1 VRHYELLG
9 VSPDASPDEVASAY
23 RHLAK
28 RVHPD
33 TDPSAS
39 RTERQARDR
48 AMARLN
54 FAYEVARRDA
64 RSRHRA
70 SAPGPSTTTLFT
82 PTPPGACDVCGAPG
96 ATISMTDLRSAW
108 IRSALPGAPD
118 LELCPEC
125 AAALQPEPEPEAERE
140 SEVQE
145 RVRQPR
151 PKRQRIAHRVAST
164 FVLLALIATGIAVA
178 ITQWD
183 SSPSPSPSIGACV
196 QWSGGYEVVDCS
208 QPHTGVIVS
217 TVARSRGCPTGAAF
231 TRRDHTVF
239 CIDTAH

>member
-1 VRHYELLG
+1 MRHYELLG
-9 VSPDASPDEVASAY
+9 VSPDASPDEVATAY

-39 RTERQARDR
+39 LTERQARDR

-54 FAYEVARRDA
+54 FAYEMARRDA
-64 RSRHRA
+64 RARHRA
-70 SAPGPSTTTLFT
+70 SAPGSSTTTLFT
-82 PTPPGACDVCGAPG
+82 PTPPGACDVCGALG
-96 ATISMTDLRSAW
+96 ATVSVTDLRSAW

-125 AAALQPEPEPEAERE
+125 AAALQPEAEPEA
-140 SEVQE
+140 QE
-145 RVRQPR
+145 RNPQSR
-151 PKRQRIAHRVAST
+151 PGRRRIWQRVAST
-164 FVLLALIATGIAVA
+164 FVLIALIATGIAVA

-183 SSPSPSPSIGACV
+183 SSPSPSPSIGSCV
-196 QWSGGYEVVDCS
+196 RWSGGYEVVDCG

-217 TVARSRGCPTGAAF
+217 TVARSRGCPSGAAF
-231 TRRDHTVF
+231 TRRDRTVF